1 MMNAAR
7 TWALILGLGLF
18 MSGHAAARDDA
29 YAAVRETLE
38 SCVTCHGENGAST
51 QPEFPILAGQHLYYL
66 YVQLKDFKSGY
77 RKNDVMGPIAAGLDK
92 TAMLTIAKYF
102 SEQTWPNTGFRAD
115 PAIAGK
121 GETAAAAGQCV
132 KCHFGGYEGD
142 SRIPR
147 LAGQHPEYLKKT
159 MLDFRD
165 KVRNNLPAM
174 SSLVISYSDA
184 DIAAMAEYL
193 AGF

>member
-1 MMNAAR
+1 MNAVK
-7 TWALILGLGLF
+7 TWALSLGLGLVVA
-18 MSGHAAARDDA
+18 GQVAAQDDA
-29 YAAVRETLE
+29 YATVREKLE

-66 YVQLKDFKSGY
+66 YVQLKDFKSEY
-77 RKNDVMGPIAAGLDK
+77 RKNDVMGPIAAELDK
-92 TAMLTIAKYF
+92 TEMLTIAKYF

-121 GETAAAAGQCV
+121 GETATAAGQCV

-184 DIAAMAEYL
+184 DIAAMADFL